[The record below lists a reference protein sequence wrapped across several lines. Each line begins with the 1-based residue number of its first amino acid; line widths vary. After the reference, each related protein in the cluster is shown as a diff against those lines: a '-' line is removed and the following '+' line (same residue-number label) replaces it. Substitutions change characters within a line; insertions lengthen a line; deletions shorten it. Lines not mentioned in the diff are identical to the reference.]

1 MPRPPVSPTGD
12 NHARPP
18 FKARLIGRLVATL
31 VGGIGRT
38 LRIEVDD
45 RCGALDDPPDSPWLW
60 TVWHNRMFVVPTVW
74 RKFLPGR
81 SGAVLTSASKDGA
94 ILAETLRCF
103 GAGAVRGS
111 SSRGGAKASKALA
124 EWVRAGFDIAITPDG
139 PRGPKYRLAPGV
151 VRLASITGARILP
164 VTVRYEN
171 AWRLKS
177 WDRFFLPKPFSKVH
191 VTLREFET
199 MAPELDGKAFEAEQK
214 RLESLLGGED
224 ETTST
229 PESDPQSSPP

>member
-12 NHARPP
+12 NYARPP
-18 FKARLIGRLVATL
+18 LKARLIGRLVAML

-38 LRIEVDD
+38 LRFEVDD
-45 RCGALDDPPDSPWLW
+45 RCGALENDPDSPLLW

-74 RKFLPGR
+74 RKFLPDR

-111 SSRGGAKASKALA
+111 SSRRGRAASKELVK
-124 EWVRAGFDIAITPDG
+124 WVDAGFDIAITPDG
-139 PRGPKYRLAPGV
+139 PRGPKYKLAAGV
-151 VRLASITGARILP
+151 IRLASLTGARILP
-164 VTVRYEN
+164 LTVSYEN

-177 WDRFFLPKPFSKVH
+177 WDRFFIPKPFSKVR
-191 VTLREFET
+191 VTLGEFET
-199 MAPELDGKAFEAEQK
+199 MAADLDGDAFDAE
-214 RLESLLGGED
+214 RERIEVLLGGES
-224 ETTST
+224 EPTT
-229 PESDPQSSPP
+229 PDSD